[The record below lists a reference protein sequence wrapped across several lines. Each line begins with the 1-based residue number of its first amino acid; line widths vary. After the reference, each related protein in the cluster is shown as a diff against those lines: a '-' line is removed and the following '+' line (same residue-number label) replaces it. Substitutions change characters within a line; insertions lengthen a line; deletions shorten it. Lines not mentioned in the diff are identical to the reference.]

1 MWMGRVGEGF
11 NSARV
16 NQASLIDEPAPARRA
31 GRVLGGHGPCRR
43 GQWDC
48 GRQEMGGTGELGLYG
63 YGVQMGTSSSPA
75 GLGSRG
81 RPAGSGFP
89 ASCRGR
95 PLPRN
100 KLPSSLYMRG
110 NGRQTSYE
118 VMRLISACRVAR
130 YTSCRLAGYWRLGF
144 WRTQQ
149 SKHTHE
155 AVESSQVIAQGRKKL
170 PSPNTKKKENEN
182 HHSAG
187 QSLSVPAS
195 LQSCFTG
202 REHKVPPGVLRGPHR
217 SPASPH
223 FVCPPRVAQN
233 TCPCC
238 RHRIASPSIPDGP
251 LSGPVLALALALA
264 HCHSPPF

>member
-1 MWMGRVGEGF
+1 MGRVGEGF

-130 YTSCRLAGYWRLGF
+130 YNVHLVDSRAIGAWFLEKHSRASTHTKQWSRVKLLLKAERSSPPP
-144 WRTQQ
+144 TQ
-149 SKHTHE
+149 
-155 AVESSQVIAQGRKKL
+155 RKKR
-170 PSPNTKKKENEN
+170 TRTTTAQAN
-182 HHSAG
+182 HFLCLRACN
-187 QSLSVPAS
+187 PAS
-195 LQSCFTG
+195 QAASTKYL
-202 REHKVPPGVLRGPHR
+202 REY
-217 SPASPH
+217 
-223 FVCPPRVAQN
+223 
-233 TCPCC
+233 
-238 RHRIASPSIPDGP
+238 
-251 LSGPVLALALALA
+251 
-264 HCHSPPF
+264 